1 MAFSSSFNWDANFS
15 EIIYFFCSASVASST
30 AEEWFCQ
37 SAVLLFKEAV
47 SSGLITSV
55 LLSTFSV
62 AFWAS
67 STLETTS

>member
-1 MAFSSSFNWDANFS
+1 M
-15 EIIYFFCSASVASST
+15 ASST

-62 AFWAS
+62 AF
-67 STLETTS
+67 